1 MSHRQPLWVV
11 RQSEGKGRRTGEEGE
26 RSLVPFLACPW
37 HSCFFVRDPFS
48 SARNQ
53 SQGSGIIGF
62 CERAMIIGALF
73 FGSFYPW
80 SFTCKNLGFSVE
92 EFCLGHQ
99 AHFCNVP
106 LSLFTR
112 ASALYQPATSVLALW
127 PFSLSSTL
135 H

>member
-80 SFTCKNLGFSVE
+80 SFTWWFVLELPERCCCVIIQLDAHISDINDILVRKNTHALQLRSVQ
-92 EFCLGHQ
+92 HW
-99 AHFCNVP
+99 
-106 LSLFTR
+106 
-112 ASALYQPATSVLALW
+112 LA
-127 PFSLSSTL
+127 
-135 H
+135 